1 MVYRRPN
8 LPARIFMKQEI
19 DKKDL
24 LCLKFKHK
32 LFYEAKSSKKYLS
45 EALKPVIYGLSVM

>member
-1 MVYRRPN
+1 
-8 LPARIFMKQEI
+8 MKQEI